1 MKDVKET
8 LEEQID
14 CLHKEKNKIYS
25 DLQATQREN
34 QRYVNELFQNHQK
47 DLNDLKEEHEKII
60 NSHLQLKEELENKIQ
75 QKDEQI
81 IDIKNQKD
89 NLEVKLVKFEKE
101 ILNDRDKK
109 TKHLV
114 EKLKSLENDVQSHK
128 IVSEM
133 RNDKIKELQVK
144 LMEAQ
149 NSAEELPSAKERI
162 KCLQQQNEYLQ
173 ASLNNKISQY
183 NELNSKYQELKQE
196 YEREQAEKRRLS
208 MKAEELEFH
217 LSESINNDEYLNTSI
232 IQSDTKSD
240 TKSNIRSNIR
250 SDTKSNIRSELFK
263 TPLPKTDHFDETPIK
278 PNANITKSHRKS
290 YSKRPVLK
298 TSSSISSSVFA
309 NSFAKQNDSF
319 TLNSPWTKTPKSL
332 QKHVSLLNGC
342 SSKIMSVNGKYCSLT
357 AEGTVLENSYFE
369 SDITSESID
378 VFRKNTDDNIHC
390 EGNSIA
396 THSESYA
403 IDQDPTDKPN
413 QSNILNADCFITSSY
428 SKPALDESENLNN
441 QSEDV
446 QSIYD
451 SGFSDTQGLNSL
463 VPKQ

>member
-1 MKDVKET
+1 MLLFLRFKYVMLSFQST
-8 LEEQID
+8 QHIFQAY
-14 CLHKEKNKIYS
+14 NI
-25 DLQATQREN
+25 LQATLKQ
-34 QRYVNELFQNHQK
+34 QNEK
-47 DLNDLKEEHEKII
+47 TLN
-60 NSHLQLKEELENKIQ
+60 SYMQLKEELENKLE
-75 QKDEQI
+75 QKDQQI
-81 IDIKNQKD
+81 NDIKNEKD
-89 NLEVKLVKFEKE
+89 NLEVKLIKFEKE

-149 NSAEELPSAKERI
+149 NSAEELPSAKEKI
-162 KCLQQQNEYLQ
+162 KCLLQQNEYLQ
-173 ASLNNKISQY
+173 ASLKNKISQY
-183 NELNSKYQELKQE
+183 NDLNNKYQDLKQE

-240 TKSNIRSNIR
+240 IKS
-250 SDTKSNIRSELFK
+250 EPFK
-263 TPLPKTDHFDETPIK
+263 TPLPKTTNNFDETPIK
-278 PNANITKSHRKS
+278 SNANITKSHQKS
-290 YSKRPVLK
+290 SSKRPVLK
-298 TSSSISSSVFA
+298 TSSSVSSSVFA
-309 NSFAKQNDSF
+309 NSFTKQSESF
-319 TLNSPWTKTPKSL
+319 MLNSPWTKTPAKSL
-332 QKHVSLLNGC
+332 QKNLSLLNG

-357 AEGTVLENSYFE
+357 ASGSVLENSYFE
-369 SDITSESID
+369 NDITSESFD
-378 VFRKNTDDNIHC
+378 VFRKNTDDNIHS

-396 THSESYA
+396 TNSESYA
-403 IDQDPTDKPN
+403 IDRDPTDKPN

-428 SKPALDESENLNN
+428 SKPALDESSKN
-441 QSEDV
+441 QSEDI